1 MTKCSVCWDG
11 SEAMMKYLPPH
22 FTPLTFSPPFTVHF
36 TSSIQVY
43 ETPFFV
49 AVDHEKKKVVIS
61 IRGTLSPKVNFS
73 FLILSLKYS
82 PPPSKHQQKH
92 TIRLQVKYTVFSNSY
107 TPQAQS
113 RNICKINI
121 LSIYPSIWTKNV
133 PVHVVWDII
142 DLRCVCLYKCKVGH
156 QSVEP
161 SGISSNFKRLRLS
174 TQRSTRQK
182 KAS

>member
-1 MTKCSVCWDG
+1 MICKAENVLVRLALSFHLYVFSWSELYSCVMCQAEKGWMTKCSVCWDG

-22 FTPLTFSPPFTVHF
+22 FTPLTFSPPFTVHS

-82 PPPSKHQQKH
+82 PPPSKH
-92 TIRLQVKYTVFSNSY
+92 
-107 TPQAQS
+107 
-113 RNICKINI
+113 
-121 LSIYPSIWTKNV
+121 
-133 PVHVVWDII
+133 
-142 DLRCVCLYKCKVGH
+142 
-156 QSVEP
+156 
-161 SGISSNFKRLRLS
+161 
-174 TQRSTRQK
+174 
-182 KAS
+182 